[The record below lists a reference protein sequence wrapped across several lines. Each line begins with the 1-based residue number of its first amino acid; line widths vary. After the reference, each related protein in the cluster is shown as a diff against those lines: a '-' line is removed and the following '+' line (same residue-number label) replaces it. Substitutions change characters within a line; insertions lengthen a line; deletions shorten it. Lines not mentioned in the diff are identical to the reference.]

1 MRAYRALLRFY
12 PASFRAE
19 YGEEMAAIFRRR
31 LRDAAGAARVAL
43 WFTVFW
49 EVVMNALAVH
59 WDILMQDLR
68 YTARTL
74 GRARG
79 FALTAILIVA
89 LGIGANTAAFSL
101 TDFVLFRPL
110 SFPHADRL
118 VTLWQSQG
126 GYGRMELSPLN
137 YHDWKAAATS
147 FERLGT
153 YTNVSANLVG
163 SGEPE
168 RLRGVAVSADLFP
181 VLGVPAAIG
190 RTFGGGE
197 DIPVR
202 DNGVD
207 GPEPG
212 VVIGDPLW
220 RRVFGADPGVV
231 GRRIRLNDDSYT
243 VIGVMPPTFSFPNR
257 RAAFWIPLVINKGDY
272 EDRQN
277 NYLYGVGRLK
287 PGATVESARTEMTL
301 VAARSQREFPAD
313 NANTTARV
321 NSFREELSQQSRT
334 MVLALSGAAL
344 CVLLIVCANLA
355 NLLLARALGRR
366 QELAVRSAMGAGR
379 ERLIRQLATE
389 SIVLASLGGALGV
402 LLAVAVIPMLYRLV
416 PANLPTATAPG
427 IDLRVLAFAG
437 VLTLVTALAFGL
449 APMLNMSRS
458 GSDADVRGLREG
470 ARAIGPSTRLRAG
483 GVALDLRGALVVAE
497 VIASVVL
504 LVTTGLLIRALWTIQ
519 STSPGFRAESVL
531 TLRTDL
537 PFPKYA
543 PTARRADFYTRVA
556 EQVRAVPGVTSA
568 SFISFLP
575 MVMGGGIWPVGLP
588 GEPLERTPGH
598 TASMRFVTP
607 AFFKTLD
614 VPIRS
619 GRDVSE
625 ADTMTTQMVAVVSES
640 FVERYWPGKDAIGRT
655 FKLANS
661 ERTIVGIAADIRV
674 RGLERTSEPQVY
686 LPYKQQPDNSFIF
699 YVPKDLV
706 IRASTPLAQL
716 VPAVRAIVHGVDPQQ
731 PISDVQTM
739 TDIVDA
745 QTASRSAQVR
755 VLAGFAF
762 VAFLLAAIGIHGVLS
777 FAVSQ
782 RTPEIGVRIALGAQ
796 RRDILGM
803 VLKQGVVMVAAG
815 LVPGLALAYVAGRS
829 LQALLIGVTP
839 GDAATFA
846 TVTGV
851 TLVMA
856 IAGTLLPTL
865 RALRIDPIRA
875 MRAE

>member
-1 MRAYRALLRFY
+1 MRLYRALLCCY

-19 YGEEMAAIFRRR
+19 YGEEMAAIFQRR
-31 LRDAAGAARVAL
+31 LRDAGGAARLAL
-43 WFTVFW
+43 WLTVF
-49 EVVMNALAVH
+49 EEIVMNALAVH
-59 WDILMQDLR
+59 WDILKQDLR

-74 GRARG
+74 SRARG

-89 LGIGANTAAFSL
+89 LGVGANTAAFSL

-110 SFPHADRL
+110 PFPQADRL

-126 GYGRMELSPLN
+126 GYSRMELSPLN
-137 YHDWKAAATS
+137 YHDWKAAASS
-147 FERLGT
+147 FERLGM
-153 YTNVSANLVG
+153 YTNTAANLLG
-163 SGEPE
+163 RGDPE
-168 RLRGVAVSADLFP
+168 RLPGAAVSADLFP
-181 VLGVPAAIG
+181 ALGVPAALG
-190 RTFGGGE
+190 QSFGGGD
-197 DIPVR
+197 DILVSEA
-202 DNGVD
+202 GVESTR
-207 GPEPG
+207 PEI
-212 VVIGDPLW
+212 VLSDPLW
-220 RRVFGADPGVV
+220 RRMFGADPGIV
-231 GRRIRLNDDSYT
+231 GRKITVNERPFT
-243 VIGVMPPTFSFPNR
+243 VIGVMPASFSFPSR
-257 RAAFWIPLVINKGDY
+257 RTAFWIPFVIDKGDY
-272 EDRQN
+272 ADRQN
-277 NYLYGVGRLK
+277 NFLYGVGRLR
-287 PGATVESARTEMTL
+287 PGATVASARTEMTL
-301 VAARSQREFPAD
+301 VAARSQREFPKD

-321 NSFREELSQQSRT
+321 NSFHEELSQQSRM

-366 QELAVRSAMGAGR
+366 QELAVRTAMGAGR

-389 SIVLASLGGALGV
+389 SIVLATLGGALGV
-402 LLAVAVIPMLYRLV
+402 LLAVLIIPMLYRLV

-427 IDLRVLAFAG
+427 IDLRVLAFAAA
-437 VLTLVTALAFGL
+437 LTLITAVAFGL
-449 APMLNMSRS
+449 APVMRT

-470 ARAIGPSTRLRAG
+470 ARAIGGRKEK
-483 GVALDLRGALVVAE
+483 LRGALVIAE

-504 LVTTGLLIRALWTIQ
+504 LIATGLLIRALWTIQ
-519 STSPGFRAESVL
+519 ATSPGFRADSVL

-537 PFPKYA
+537 PFPKYGL
-543 PTARRADFYTRVA
+543 TARRVDFYTRIVD
-556 EQVRAVPGVTSA
+556 QVRAVPGVTSA
-568 SFISFLP
+568 TFISFLP

-607 AFFKTLD
+607 GFFKTLD

-625 ADTMTTQMVAVVSES
+625 TDTMTTQMVAVVSES
-640 FVERYWPGKDAIGRT
+640 FVKRYWPEQDGMGRT

-661 ERTIVGIAADIRV
+661 DRTIVGIAADIRV

-706 IRASTPLAQL
+706 IRASTPLDQL
-716 VPAVRAIVHGVDPQQ
+716 MPAVRAIVHGVDPQQ

-739 TDIVDA
+739 TDIIEA
-745 QTASRSAQVR
+745 QTASRTVQVR
-755 VLAGFAF
+755 VLAGFAL

-803 VLKQGVVMVAAG
+803 VLTQGVVLVGAG
-815 LVPGLALAYVAGRS
+815 LVPGLALAYVAGRW
-829 LQALLIGVTP
+829 LRTLLIGVTP
-839 GDAATFA
+839 GDLATFA
-846 TVTGV
+846 AVTGL
-851 TLVMA
+851 TLLMTL
-856 IAGTLLPTL
+856 AGTLLPTL
-865 RALRIDPIRA
+865 RALRVDPIRA
-875 MRAE
+875 IRAE